1 MVNLGLNL
9 SSESAP
15 GRRNRIQFGRFE
27 RNAFLKLGAGTLRS
41 PATDILCLRQKI
53 QHDKTQRVK
62 MAKRAEAK
70 TERPLSLNSNRR
82 EQASG
87 VWLYVGLA
95 GVRTGRRRRR
105 WRRPQSGRPL

>member
-62 MAKRAEAK
+62 MVKRAEAK
-70 TERPLSLNSNRR
+70 TERPLSLNSS